1 MVAVL
6 LTWTGWSVKGER
18 WGRGQSKPSSMPA
31 VIPSEPLQ
39 TTDSCGSWSLHLW
52 DNGLK
57 FEFRWLHVSWSQL
70 CLPWRWQ
77 RRWTDLNIRAT
88 AALFMDHNTCISNN
102 CPGVLINKWTLFKFS
117 KGFSFLIIQL
127 LSGQSWASFIHW
139 VKKVIQ
145 QFSTRL

>member
-1 MVAVL
+1 MFLMVAVL

-39 TTDSCGSWSLHLW
+39 TTDSCGSRSLHLW

-77 RRWTDLNIRAT
+77 RRWTDLST
-88 AALFMDHNTCISNN
+88 SEL
-102 CPGVLINKWTLFKFS
+102 
-117 KGFSFLIIQL
+117 QL
-127 LSGQSWASFIHW
+127 LCSWTIIHASLSTALVYWSINEHCLSL
-139 VKKVIQ
+139 VKVSASWLFNCYLVKVELVLSIG
-145 QFSTRL
+145 SRR